1 MIYAYSFKLKITNL
15 RLICGFF
22 CGDLLEKT
30 KFISSKLTQMKAQMK
45 AQIF

>member
-22 CGDLLEKT
+22 CENLREKKT
-30 KFISSKLTQMKAQMK
+30 VCFLP
-45 AQIF
+45 QIFT